1 MAKKKLNNQ
10 TVKQYNKELKRI
22 RQFIRRAEKR
32 GYKFEDNI
40 IPKKPKKITQ
50 GSIRKLKKINPDYL
64 YKKSVYGGEATQG
77 EIVFGLAG
85 RKAER
90 SLSAKRAAYTRKI
103 NKSKASAP
111 TDNRTFTPPY
121 KVSED
126 ASFYDNVTIS
136 GFRYHVKQFNER
148 ASEMLLSW
156 LDRLLSTHSQH
167 DVAIM
172 LNEGAENGNIVNY
185 QIVYS
190 RDRLIEYMSNMLDYL
205 PDEGELFKEQFMESM
220 EYEED
225 YSDPV

>member
-1 MAKKKLNNQ
+1 MAKKKWNNQ

-22 RQFIRRAEKR
+22 KQFIRRAEKR
-32 GYKFEDNI
+32 GYQFEDNI

-50 GSIRKLKKINPDYL
+50 GSVRKLKKINPDYL

-77 EIVFGLAG
+77 EIVTGLAG

-90 SLSAKRAAYTRKI
+90 KLSAKRASYTRKL
-103 NKSKASAP
+103 NKSAKKDTQTS
-111 TDNRTFTPPY
+111 TFTPPY

-126 ASFYDNVTIS
+126 GSFYDNVTIS

-156 LDRLLSTHSQH
+156 LDRLLSTHDKH
-167 DVAIM
+167 DVAVM

-205 PDEGELFKEQFMESM
+205 PDEGELFKEQFMEAM

>member
-1 MAKKKLNNQ
+1 MAKRKLNNQ
-10 TVKQYNKELKRI
+10 TTKQYNKELRRI
-22 RQFIRRAEKR
+22 KQFIRRAEKR
-32 GYKFEDNI
+32 GYKFDDNI

-50 GSIRKLKKINPDYL
+50 GSVRKLKKIKPDYL

-77 EIVFGLAG
+77 EIVTGLVG

-90 SLSAKRAAYTRKI
+90 KLAGNRSAYTRKI
-103 NKSKASAP
+103 NKSGTKDNHTTSA
-111 TDNRTFTPPY
+111 FTPPF

-126 ASFYDNVTIS
+126 GSFYDNVTIS

-156 LDRLLSTHSQH
+156 LDRLLSTHDKH
-167 DVAIM
+167 DVAVM
-172 LNEGAENGNIVNY
+172 LNDGAENGNIVNY

-205 PDEGELFKEQFMESM
+205 PDEGELFKEQFMEAM
-220 EYEED
+220 EYDED
-225 YSDPV
+225 YSAPV

>member
-1 MAKKKLNNQ
+1 MAKRKLNNQ
-10 TVKQYNKELKRI
+10 TTKQYNKELKRI
-22 RQFIRRAEKR
+22 KQFIRRAEKR
-32 GYKFEDNI
+32 GYKFDDNI

-77 EIVFGLAG
+77 EIVTGLTG
-85 RKAER
+85 RKAEK
-90 SLSAKRAAYTRKI
+90 SLSAKRASYTRKI
-103 NKSKASAP
+103 NKSRTKD
-111 TDNRTFTPPY
+111 TTYGNTFTPPY
-121 KVSED
+121 NVSED
-126 ASFYDNVTIS
+126 DSFYDNVTIS

-156 LDRLLSTHSQH
+156 LDRLLSTHDKH
-167 DVAIM
+167 DVAVM
-172 LNEGAENGNIVNY
+172 LNDGAENGNIVNY

-205 PDEGELFKEQFMESM
+205 PDEGTLFKEKFMEAM

-225 YSDPV
+225 YSVPA

>member
-50 GSIRKLKKINPDYL
+50 GSVRKLKKINPDYL

-77 EIVFGLAG
+77 EIVTGLAG

-90 SLSAKRAAYTRKI
+90 KLSAKRASYTRKI
-103 NKSKASAP
+103 NKSAIKDTQTSA
-111 TDNRTFTPPY
+111 FTPPY

-126 ASFYDNVTIS
+126 GSFYDNVTIS

-156 LDRLLSTHSQH
+156 LDRLLSTHDKH
-167 DVAIM
+167 DVAVM
-172 LNEGAENGNIVNY
+172 LNNGAENGNVVTY

-205 PDEGELFKEQFMESM
+205 PDEGTLFKEKFMEAM
-220 EYEED
+220 EYDED
-225 YSDPV
+225 YSEPV

>member
-22 RQFIRRAEKR
+22 KQFIRRAEKR
-32 GYKFEDNI
+32 GYQFEDNI
-40 IPKKPKKITQ
+40 IPKKPKKISQ
-50 GSIRKLKKINPDYL
+50 GSVRKLKKINPDYL

-77 EIVFGLAG
+77 EIVTGLAG

-90 SLSAKRAAYTRKI
+90 KLLAKHASYTRKI
-103 NKSKASAP
+103 NKSVAKDIQTSA
-111 TDNRTFTPPY
+111 FTPPY

-126 ASFYDNVTIS
+126 GSFYDNVTIS

-156 LDRLLSTHSQH
+156 LDRLLSTHDKH
-167 DVAIM
+167 DVAVM

-205 PDEGELFKEQFMESM
+205 PDEGELFKEQFMEAM

-225 YSDPV
+225 YSEPV